1 MRKLVPFTLIKFLIV
16 LSTNK
21 IFNPI
26 HLEGKTVP
34 EIVCLGFIVPL
45 ENFSLIWSPEIENT
59 IDNHL
64 IHKHHLNQCQNNWI
78 KNWLTEQ
85 SNWKTLS
92 PPNNMHSFILSNLE
106 QITGYWQK
114 IMTESRVLQMKAE
127 VRG

>member
-64 IHKHHLNQCQNNWI
+64 IHKHHLNQCQNN
-78 KNWLTEQ
+78 
-85 SNWKTLS
+85 
-92 PPNNMHSFILSNLE
+92 
-106 QITGYWQK
+106 
-114 IMTESRVLQMKAE
+114 
-127 VRG
+127 